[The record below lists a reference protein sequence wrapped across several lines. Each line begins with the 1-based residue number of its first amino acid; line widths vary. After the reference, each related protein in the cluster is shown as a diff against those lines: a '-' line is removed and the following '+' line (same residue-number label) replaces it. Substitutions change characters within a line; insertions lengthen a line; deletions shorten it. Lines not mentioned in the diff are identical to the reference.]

1 MTTSETPKKKGER
14 KALPKA
20 GKKQS
25 FKEAKAAT
33 LKQYAETFAKL
44 AK

>member
-20 GKKQS
+20 GKKKTYEQAVTS
-25 FKEAKAAT
+25 T
-33 LKQYAETFAKL
+33 MRRYAETLAKL